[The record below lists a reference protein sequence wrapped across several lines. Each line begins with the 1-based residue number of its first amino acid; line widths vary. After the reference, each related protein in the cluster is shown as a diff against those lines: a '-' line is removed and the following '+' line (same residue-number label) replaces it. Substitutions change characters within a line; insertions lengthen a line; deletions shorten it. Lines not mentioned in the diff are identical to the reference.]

1 MNELE
6 ARVEND
12 DIDELNVLFEGVTYF
27 TVVGPKG
34 DPGKDGHSPLVTAT
48 KSGKTTTISV
58 DGSAIATVEDGADG
72 KPGATGAD
80 GITPTIGANGTW
92 HLGTTDTG
100 KPSRGEKGEKG
111 DPGSG
116 ADWSQ
121 NDPGGGGYVAN
132 RPGGYM
138 TDPVITDVDAFTITS
153 AEDGDGTYYGAVV
166 AADSSAITPSDYAIG
181 DGVIVDFGGQSYS
194 LTWQLANGMPACGA
208 TVTGEAPD
216 WSSAPFC
223 IIAVFGEKGSLEAYY
238 IYLQNAVTSPIQVQI
253 KKAKQTPV
261 KIPAKYLES
270 DLYTVKV
277 TGLSNEQRPG
287 LDGAEVSYDAA
298 VSATYD
304 DIVAAV
310 SAGRIPILLG
320 EPVLSEPVLRLVNI
334 YTDDV
339 DGSTPSVTF
348 GGVYFVG
355 SQRLYGICVEIRSTG
370 EATCSEYDG
379 DFLGRVDGLDDAMSD
394 ISTGPVQNRV
404 IKKYVDDHV
413 AGGLSLGLTS
423 AAVGQIAKI
432 TAVDE
437 SGVPTAWAPG
447 DIPVVPTAEIN
458 ANTAARHSHANKR
471 VLDGITAA
479 KTAAW
484 DAKAGTAAATQSAAG
499 LMSAADKAKLDGI
512 ERGAN
517 KTTVPTAL
525 KNPNAL
531 TIKIGGTT
539 VTYDGSAAKTVTIAD
554 GSEVAY

>member
-34 DPGKDGHSPLVTAT
+34 DPGKDGHSPVVTAT

-58 DGSAIATVEDGADG
+58 DGAAIATVEDGADG
-72 KPGATGAD
+72 KPGAAGAG

-116 ADWSQ
+116 ADWAQ
-121 NDPGGGGYVAN
+121 NDPDGDGYVAN

-138 TDPVITDVDAFTITS
+138 TDPVITDADTFTITS
-153 AEDGDGTYYGAVV
+153 AGDEGGVYMAMVAVE
-166 AADSSAITPSDYAIG
+166 SSAITLSDYVIG
-181 DGVIVDFGGQSYS
+181 DGVVVDFGGQSYS
-194 LTWQLANGMPACGA
+194 LTWQSMEGFPACGA
-208 TVTGEAPD
+208 AVTGEAPD
-216 WSSAPFC
+216 WSAAPFC
-223 IIAVFGEKGSLEAYY
+223 IIAAFEKDRLQGYY
-238 IYLQNAVTSPIQVQI
+238 VYLQNAVTSPIQVQI

-261 KIPAKYLES
+261 KIPTKYLES
-270 DLYTVKV
+270 DVYIVKV
-277 TGLSNEQRPG
+277 TSKSNEQRPG
-287 LDGAEVSYDAA
+287 AGDSDVSYDVT

-310 SAGRIPILLG
+310 SAGKIPILLG

-339 DGSTPSVTF
+339 DGATPFVTF

-379 DFLGRVDGLDDAMSD
+379 DFLGRVDGVDDVMSD

-413 AGGLSLGLTS
+413 AGGLPLGLTS

-432 TAVDE
+432 TDVDE

-447 DIPVVPTAEIN
+447 DIPVVPTAQIA

-499 LMSAADKAKLDGI
+499 LMSAADKAKLNGI

>member
-34 DPGKDGHSPLVTAT
+34 DPGKDGHSPVVTAT
-48 KSGKTTTISV
+48 KSDKTTTISV

-72 KPGATGAD
+72 RPGATGAD

-138 TDPVITDVDAFTITS
+138 TDPVITDADAFTITS
-153 AEDGDGTYYGAVV
+153 AEDEGGVYMAMVAVE
-166 AADSSAITPSDYAIG
+166 SSAITLSDYVIG
-181 DGVIVDFGGQSYS
+181 DGVVVDFGGRSYS
-194 LTWQLANGMPACGA
+194 LTWQSVEGFPACGA
-208 TVTGEAPD
+208 AATGETPD
-216 WSSAPFC
+216 WSAAPFC
-223 IIAVFGEKGSLEAYY
+223 IIAVFGEKGLQGYY
-238 IYLQNAVTSPIQVQI
+238 VYLQNAVTSPTQVQI

-261 KIPAKYLES
+261 KIPTKYLES
-270 DLYTVKV
+270 DVYIVKV
-277 TGLSNEQRPG
+277 TSKSNEQRPG
-287 LDGAEVSYDAA
+287 AGDSDVSYDVT

-310 SAGRIPILLG
+310 SAGKIPILLG

-339 DGSTPSVTF
+339 DGATPFVTF

-379 DFLGRVDGLDDAMSD
+379 DFLGRVDGVDDVMSD

-413 AGGLSLGLTS
+413 AGGLPLGLTS

-447 DIPVVPTAEIN
+447 DIPVVPTAEIA

>member
-34 DPGKDGHSPLVTAT
+34 EPGTAGKDGHSPLVTAT

-72 KPGATGAD
+72 EPGAAGAD

-116 ADWSQ
+116 ADWAQ
-121 NDPGGGGYVAN
+121 NDPDGDGYVAN

-138 TDPVITDVDAFTITS
+138 TDPVITDADAFTITDAMYDS
-153 AEDGDGTYYGAVV
+153 GTYMTSVSV
-166 AADSSAITPSDYAIG
+166 ESSTITLADYAIG
-181 DGVIVDFGGQSYS
+181 DGVVVDFGGQSYN
-194 LTWQLANGMPACGA
+194 LTWQSMEGYPTCGA
-208 TVTGEAPD
+208 VPGESHD
-216 WSSAPFC
+216 WSVAPFC
-223 IIAVFGEKGSLEAYY
+223 IVAAFNESAHLESYFV
-238 IYLQNAVTSPIQVQI
+238 ILQNEVKSPIQVKI
-253 KKAKQTPV
+253 KKAKQTPI
-261 KIPAKYLES
+261 KIPTKYLES
-270 DLYTVKV
+270 DVYIVKV
-277 TGLSNEQRPG
+277 TGKSNEQRPG
-287 LDGAEVSYDAA
+287 ADGSDVSYDVT
-298 VSATYD
+298 VSAKYD

-310 SAGRIPILLG
+310 NAGRIPILLG
-320 EPVLSEPVLRLVNI
+320 EPVLSEPVLRLVNHS
-334 YTDDV
+334 TDDV
-339 DGSTPSVTF
+339 DGSTPFLTF
-348 GGVYFVG
+348 GGAYFH
-355 SQRLYGICVEIRSTG
+355 QQNRLYGTCVYIDSAG
-370 EATCSEYDG
+370 EATCRVYDG
-379 DFLGRVDGLDDAMSD
+379 DFVRRFEAFEEASSQSVGKVLVG
-394 ISTGPVQNRV
+394 
-404 IKKYVDDHV
+404 KKYGSNYKWA
-413 AGGLSLGLTS
+413 AGDAVTS
-423 AAVGQIAKI
+423 DSIAKALGY
-432 TAVDE
+432 TPA
-437 SGVPTAWAPG
+437 APG
-447 DIPVVPTAEIN
+447 DIPVVPTAEIA

>member
-1 MNELE
+1 MSDRIE
-6 ARVEND
+6 AEILD
-12 DIDELNVLFEGVTYF
+12 VLGEE
-27 TVVGPKG
+27 VVAAVDTPLVVIEGPKG
-34 DPGKDGHSPLVTAT
+34 DPGHSPVVTAT

-58 DGSAIATVEDGADG
+58 DGAAIATVEDGADG
-72 KPGATGAD
+72 ASGARDAD

-138 TDPVITDVDAFTITS
+138 TDPVITDADAFTITS
-153 AEDGDGTYYGAVV
+153 AEDGGGVYMAMVAVE
-166 AADSSAITPSDYAIG
+166 SSAITPSDYAIG
-181 DGVIVDFGGQSYS
+181 NGVIVDFGGQSYS
-194 LTWQLANGMPACGA
+194 LTWQSEGGYPACGA
-208 TVTGEAPD
+208 AVTDEGPV
-216 WSSAPFC
+216 WSSVPFH
-223 IIAVFGEKGSLEAYY
+223 IIAVFGEKGSLQAYY
-238 IYLQNAVTSPIQVQI
+238 VYLQNAVTSPVQVQI

-310 SAGRIPILLG
+310 SAGKIPILLG

-355 SQRLYGICVEIRSTG
+355 SHQLYGICVEIRSTG

-379 DFLGRVDGLDDAMSD
+379 DFLGRVDGVDDAMSD
-394 ISTGPVQNRV
+394 ISIGPVQNRV

-413 AGGLSLGLTS
+413 AGGLPLGLTS

-437 SGVPTAWAPG
+437 SGAPTAWAPG
-447 DIPVVPTAEIN
+447 DIPVVPTAQIN
-458 ANTAARHSHANKR
+458 ANTAARHSHANKG
-471 VLDGITAA
+471 VLDGITAT

>member
-34 DPGKDGHSPLVTAT
+34 DPGKDGHSPVVTAT

-58 DGSAIATVEDGADG
+58 DGAAIATVEDGADG
-72 KPGATGAD
+72 KPGAAGAG

-116 ADWSQ
+116 ADWAQ
-121 NDPGGGGYVAN
+121 NDPDGDGYVAN

-138 TDPVITDVDAFTITS
+138 TDPVITDADTFTITS
-153 AEDGDGTYYGAVV
+153 AGDEGGVYMAMVV
-166 AADSSAITPSDYAIG
+166 VESSAITLSDYVIG
-181 DGVIVDFGGQSYS
+181 DGVVVDFGGQSYS
-194 LTWQLANGMPACGA
+194 LTWQSMEGFPACGA
-208 TVTGEAPD
+208 AVTGEAPD
-216 WSSAPFC
+216 WSAAPFC
-223 IIAVFGEKGSLEAYY
+223 IIAAFEKDRLQGYY
-238 IYLQNAVTSPIQVQI
+238 VYLQNAVTSPIQVQI

-261 KIPAKYLES
+261 KIPTKYLES
-270 DLYTVKV
+270 DVYIVKV
-277 TGLSNEQRPG
+277 TSKSNEQRPG
-287 LDGAEVSYDAA
+287 AGDSDVSYDVT

-310 SAGRIPILLG
+310 SAGKIPILLG

-339 DGSTPSVTF
+339 DGATPFVTF

-379 DFLGRVDGLDDAMSD
+379 DFLGRVDGVDDVMSD

-413 AGGLSLGLTS
+413 AGGLPLGLTS

-447 DIPVVPTAEIN
+447 DIPVVPTAEIS

-499 LMSAADKAKLDGI
+499 LMSAADKAKLNGI

-531 TIKIGGTT
+531 TIKIGDTT

>member
-34 DPGKDGHSPLVTAT
+34 DPGKDGHSPVVTAT

-58 DGSAIATVEDGADG
+58 DGAAIATVEDGADG
-72 KPGATGAD
+72 KPGAAGAG

-116 ADWSQ
+116 ADWAQ
-121 NDPGGGGYVAN
+121 NDPDGDGYVAN

-138 TDPVITDVDAFTITS
+138 TDPVITDADTFTITS
-153 AEDGDGTYYGAVV
+153 AGDEGGVYMAMVAVE
-166 AADSSAITPSDYAIG
+166 SSAITLSDYVIG
-181 DGVIVDFGGQSYS
+181 DGVVVDFGGQSYS
-194 LTWQLANGMPACGA
+194 LTWQSMEGFPACGA
-208 TVTGEAPD
+208 AVTGEAPD
-216 WSSAPFC
+216 WSAAPFC
-223 IIAVFGEKGSLEAYY
+223 IIAAFEKDRLQWYY
-238 IYLQNAVTSPIQVQI
+238 VYLQNAVTSPIQVQI

-261 KIPAKYLES
+261 KIPTKYLES
-270 DLYTVKV
+270 DVYIVKV
-277 TGLSNEQRPG
+277 TSKSNEQRPG
-287 LDGAEVSYDAA
+287 AGDSDVSYDVT

-310 SAGRIPILLG
+310 SAGKIPILLG
-320 EPVLSEPVLRLVNI
+320 EPVLSEPVPRLVNI

-339 DGSTPSVTF
+339 DGTTPFVTF

-379 DFLGRVDGLDDAMSD
+379 DFLGRVDGVDDVMSN

-413 AGGLSLGLTS
+413 AGGLPLGMTS

-447 DIPVVPTAEIN
+447 DIPVVPTAEIS

-484 DAKAGTAAATQSAAG
+484 DGKAGTAAATQSVAG

>member
-34 DPGKDGHSPLVTAT
+34 DPGKDGHSPVVTAT

-138 TDPVITDVDAFTITS
+138 TDPVITDVDTFTITS
-153 AEDGDGTYYGAVV
+153 AEGEDGMYMTMVAVE
-166 AADSSAITPSDYAIG
+166 SSTITPSDYAIG
-181 DGVIVDFGGQSYS
+181 DGVIVDFSGQSYS
-194 LTWQLANGMPACGA
+194 LTWQSVGGIPACGA
-208 TVTGEAPD
+208 AVTDEGPV
-216 WSSAPFC
+216 WSSVPFC
-223 IIAVFGEKGSLEAYY
+223 IMAAFGEEGSLQGYY
-238 IYLQNAVTSPIQVQI
+238 VYLQNAVTSPIQV
-253 KKAKQTPV
+253 KLKMAKQTPV
-261 KIPAKYLES
+261 RIPMKYLES
-270 DLYTVKV
+270 DVYIVKV
-277 TGLSNEQRPG
+277 TGKSNEQRPG
-287 LDGAEVSYDAA
+287 AGDSDVSYDVT

-310 SAGRIPILLG
+310 NAGKMPILLG
-320 EPVLSEPVLRLVNI
+320 EPVLSDPVLRLVDHS
-334 YTDDV
+334 TDDV
-339 DGSTPSVTF
+339 DGSTPFLTF
-348 GGVYFVG
+348 GGAYFH
-355 SQRLYGICVEIRSTG
+355 QQNRLYGTCVYIGSTG
-370 EATCSEYDG
+370 EATCRIYDG
-379 DFLGRVDGLDDAMSD
+379 DFVRRFEAFEEASSQSVGKVLVG
-394 ISTGPVQNRV
+394 
-404 IKKYVDDHV
+404 KKYGDYKYIWA
-413 AGGLSLGLTS
+413 AGDAVTS
-423 AAVGQIAKI
+423 DSIAK
-432 TAVDE
+432 AL
-437 SGVPTAWAPG
+437 GYK
-447 DIPVVPTAEIN
+447 PVKPSDLPRDTIA
-458 ANTAARHSHANKR
+458 ANTAARHSHANKG

>member
-34 DPGKDGHSPLVTAT
+34 DPGKDGHSPVVTAT

-58 DGSAIATVEDGADG
+58 DGAAIATVEDGADG
-72 KPGATGAD
+72 KPGAAGAG

-116 ADWSQ
+116 ADWAQ
-121 NDPGGGGYVAN
+121 NDPDGDGYVAN

-138 TDPVITDVDAFTITS
+138 TDPVITDADTFTITS
-153 AEDGDGTYYGAVV
+153 AGDEGGVYMAMVAVE
-166 AADSSAITPSDYAIG
+166 SSAITLSDYVIG
-181 DGVIVDFGGQSYS
+181 DGVVVDFGGQSYS
-194 LTWQLANGMPACGA
+194 LTWQSMEGFPACGA
-208 TVTGEAPD
+208 AVTGEAPD
-216 WSSAPFC
+216 WSAAPFC
-223 IIAVFGEKGSLEAYY
+223 IIAAFEKDRLQGYY
-238 IYLQNAVTSPIQVQI
+238 VYLQNAVTSPIQVKI
-253 KKAKQTPV
+253 KRAKQTPV
-261 KIPAKYLES
+261 RIPMKYLES
-270 DLYTVKV
+270 DVYIVKV
-277 TGLSNEQRPG
+277 TSKSNEQRPG
-287 LDGAEVSYDAA
+287 AGDSDVSYDVA

-310 SAGRIPILLG
+310 SAGKIPILLG

-339 DGSTPSVTF
+339 DGATPFVTF

-379 DFLGRVDGLDDAMSD
+379 DFLGRVDGVDDVMSD

-413 AGGLSLGLTS
+413 AGGLPLGLTS

-447 DIPVVPTAEIN
+447 DIPVVPTAEIS

-479 KTAAW
+479 KAAAW

>member
-34 DPGKDGHSPLVTAT
+34 DHGKDGHSPVVTAT

-72 KPGATGAD
+72 KPGATGAG
-80 GITPTIGANGTW
+80 GITPTIGANGNW

-138 TDPVITDVDAFTITS
+138 TDPVITDVDTFTITS
-153 AEDGDGTYYGAVV
+153 AEGEDGVYVAMVAVE
-166 AADSSAITPSDYAIG
+166 SSVVTLSDYAIG

-194 LTWQLANGMPACGA
+194 LTWQSAEGMPACGA

-223 IIAVFGEKGSLEAYY
+223 IIAFFGEKGLQGYY
-238 IYLQNAVTSPIQVQI
+238 VYLQNAVTSPIQVKI
-253 KKAKQTPV
+253 KKAKQTPA
-261 KIPAKYLES
+261 KIPMKYLES
-270 DLYTVKV
+270 DVYIVKV
-277 TGLSNEQRPG
+277 TSKSNEQRPG
-287 LDGAEVSYDAA
+287 AGDSDVSYDVT

-310 SAGRIPILLG
+310 NAGRIPILLG
-320 EPVLSEPVLRLVNI
+320 EPVLSEPVLRLVNHS
-334 YTDDV
+334 TDDV
-339 DGSTPSVTF
+339 DGSTPFLTF
-348 GGVYFVG
+348 GGAYFH
-355 SQRLYGICVEIRSTG
+355 QQNRLYGTCVYIDSAG
-370 EATCSEYDG
+370 EATCRVYDG
-379 DFLGRVDGLDDAMSD
+379 DFVRRFEAFEEASSQSVGKVLVG
-394 ISTGPVQNRV
+394 
-404 IKKYVDDHV
+404 KKYGDYKYIWA
-413 AGGLSLGLTS
+413 AGD
-423 AAVGQIAKI
+423 AVTPDSIAKALGY
-432 TAVDE
+432 T
-437 SGVPTAWAPG
+437 
-447 DIPVVPTAEIN
+447 PVKPSDLPRDTIA

>member
-34 DPGKDGHSPLVTAT
+34 DPGKDGHSPVVTAT

-58 DGSAIATVEDGADG
+58 DGAAIATVEDGADG
-72 KPGATGAD
+72 KPGAAGAG

-116 ADWSQ
+116 ADWAQ
-121 NDPGGGGYVAN
+121 NDPDGDGYVAN

-138 TDPVITDVDAFTITS
+138 TDPVITDADTFTITS
-153 AEDGDGTYYGAVV
+153 AGDEGGVYMAMVAVE
-166 AADSSAITPSDYAIG
+166 SSAITLSDYVIG
-181 DGVIVDFGGQSYS
+181 DGVVVDFGGQSYS
-194 LTWQLANGMPACGA
+194 LTWQSMEGFPACGA
-208 TVTGEAPD
+208 AVTGEAPD
-216 WSSAPFC
+216 WSAAPFC
-223 IIAVFGEKGSLEAYY
+223 IIAAFEKDRLQGYY
-238 IYLQNAVTSPIQVQI
+238 VYLQNAVTSPIQVQI

-261 KIPAKYLES
+261 KIPTKYLES
-270 DLYTVKV
+270 DVYIVKV
-277 TGLSNEQRPG
+277 TSKSNEQRPG
-287 LDGAEVSYDAA
+287 AGDSDVSYDVT

-310 SAGRIPILLG
+310 SAGKIPILLG

-339 DGSTPSVTF
+339 DGATPFVTF

-379 DFLGRVDGLDDAMSD
+379 DFLGRVDGVDDVMSD

-413 AGGLSLGLTS
+413 AGGLPLGLTS

-447 DIPVVPTAEIN
+447 DIPVVPTAEIS

-499 LMSAADKAKLDGI
+499 LMSATDKAKLDGI